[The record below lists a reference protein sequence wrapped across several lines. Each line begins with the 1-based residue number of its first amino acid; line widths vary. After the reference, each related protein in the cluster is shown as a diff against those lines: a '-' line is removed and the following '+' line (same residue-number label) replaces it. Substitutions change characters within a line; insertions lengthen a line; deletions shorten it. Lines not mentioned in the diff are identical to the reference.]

1 MDWALVVPFNR
12 DLEPLS
18 ETMGWF
24 IAEKPVRLGDI
35 GEAMADVTWTE
46 RAVDGF
52 GAVKVR
58 KVRREQPADFGIKIV
73 EARALADRD
82 IVHLIRRLRIFS
94 RRRQQI
100 RLHGVGD
107 ITKIPA
113 GFAVAVDEDVLSLDH
128 RRRPFRDHR

>member
-58 KVRREQPADFGIKIV
+58 KVRREQS
-73 EARALADRD
+73 RRDRD
-82 IVHLIRRLRIFS
+82 DKETS
-94 RRRQQI
+94 
-100 RLHGVGD
+100 
-107 ITKIPA
+107 A
-113 GFAVAVDEDVLSLDH
+113 GRAIA
-128 RRRPFRDHR
+128 